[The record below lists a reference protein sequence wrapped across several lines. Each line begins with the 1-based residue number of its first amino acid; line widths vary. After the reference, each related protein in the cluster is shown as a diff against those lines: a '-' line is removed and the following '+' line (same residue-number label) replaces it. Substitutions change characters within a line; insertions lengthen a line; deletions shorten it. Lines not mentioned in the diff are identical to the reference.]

1 MSEEAVEISLSQEDL
16 EIVYSNTA
24 ISALLSAMAVTFQ
37 GLVELPDGE
46 VLKEILLKDMQKN
59 MESAESPKARNPLP
73 GDEKELLRQY
83 YRVFLALFRLPTL
96 PVNLPHDA
104 TKQ

>member
-1 MSEEAVEISLSQEDL
+1 MSEEAVEISLNQEDL

-37 GLVELPDGE
+37 GLVRPGIPRRRSSERVSFE
-46 VLKEILLKDMQKN
+46 RYAEQN

-83 YRVFLALFRLPTL
+83 YGDHIL
-96 PVNLPHDA
+96 DA
-104 TKQ
+104 ASVRSASP